1 MGRWRLVFLGV
12 VLTGLIA
19 CPSLLGAPGTGLPVS
34 ERATFDVIVEGTGS
48 ASRNVS
54 LDGQLGTCTISSR
67 TNSSEG
73 YEYGRGRGL
82 RVEFVRLGSGRAS
95 VIVMRRVGRPLF
107 APVAFNVRAT
117 ITNEAFGQAERSGRP
132 AEVCMP
138 AIDAVGDEDLCGQRA
153 GRENYS
159 LAYLNRK
166 VSLGLQGDPLP
177 PLPSSRL
184 CGVNSIETASGPPP
198 DGFHAPADLRSKRLA
213 PGRIF
218 GAVRRFKVELESA
231 DVVSRED
238 SPVPGL
244 GGAAVNRA
252 SHRAV
257 VRFIRV
263 SP

>member
-12 VLTGLIA
+12 VLTGLFA
-19 CPSLLGAPGTGLPVS
+19 CPSLLGAPGPGLPAS

-54 LDGQLGTCTISSR
+54 LDGQLGACIIASR

-95 VIVMRRVGRPLF
+95 VVVMRRVGRPMF
-107 APVAFNVRAT
+107 APVVFNVRAT
-117 ITNEAFGQAERSGRP
+117 ITNEASGQAERSGP
-132 AEVCMP
+132 TGVCMS
-138 AIDAVGDEDLCGQRA
+138 AIEAVGDEDLCGQHA
-153 GRENYS
+153 GRENYT

-166 VSLGLQGDPLP
+166 LSLGLQGDPLP
-177 PLPSSRL
+177 PLPSPRL
-184 CGVNSIETASGPPP
+184 CGVNGIETASGPPP
-198 DGFHAPADLRSKRLA
+198 DGFHAPADLRPRPLA
-213 PGRIF
+213 PSRIF
-218 GAVRRFKVELESA
+218 GAVRRFKVELESPDA
-231 DVVSRED
+231 VSRED
-238 SPVPGL
+238 SPIPGL
-244 GGAAVNRA
+244 SGAAVNRG

-263 SP
+263 TP

>member
-1 MGRWRLVFLGV
+1 MGRWRQGFLGV
-12 VLTGLIA
+12 VLTGLFA
-19 CPSLLGAPGTGLPVS
+19 CPSLLGAPGTGLPAS

-54 LDGQLGTCTISSR
+54 LDGQLGPCTISSR

-95 VIVMRRVGRPLF
+95 VVVMRRVGRPMF
-107 APVAFNVRAT
+107 APVVFNVRAT
-117 ITNEAFGQAERSGRP
+117 ITNAAFGQAERSGP
-132 AEVCMP
+132 TGLCMS
-138 AIDAVGDEDLCGQRA
+138 AIEAVGDEDLCGQHA

-166 VSLGLQGDPLP
+166 LSLGLRGDPLP
-177 PLPSSRL
+177 PLPSPRL

-198 DGFHAPADLRSKRLA
+198 DGFHAPADLRPRRLA
-213 PGRIF
+213 PSRIF
-218 GAVRRFKVELESA
+218 GAVRRFKVELESPDA
-231 DVVSRED
+231 VSREE
-238 SPVPGL
+238 SPIPGL
-244 GGAAVNRA
+244 SGAAVNRA

-263 SP
+263 TP

>member
-12 VLTGLIA
+12 ALTGLFA
-19 CPSLLGAPGTGLPVS
+19 CPSLLGAPGPPAT

-54 LDGQLGTCTISSR
+54 LDGQLGACTIASR
-67 TNSSEG
+67 TNSTEG

-95 VIVMRRVGRPLF
+95 VIVMRRVGRPMF

-117 ITNEAFGQAERSGRP
+117 ITNAASGQAERLGP
-132 AEVCMP
+132 TGLCMS
-138 AIDAVGDEDLCGQRA
+138 AIEAVGDEDLCGQHA

-166 VSLGLQGDPLP
+166 LSLGLQGDALP

-184 CGVNSIETASGPPP
+184 CGVNGIETASGPPP

-213 PGRIF
+213 PSRIF
-218 GAVRRFKVELESA
+218 GAVRRFKVELASG
-231 DVVSRED
+231 DVVSRQD
-238 SPVPGL
+238 SPIPGL
-244 GGAAVNRA
+244 SGAAVNRA

-263 SP
+263 TP

>member
-12 VLTGLIA
+12 VLTGLFA
-19 CPSLLGAPGTGLPVS
+19 CPSLLGAPGTGLPAS

-54 LDGQLGTCTISSR
+54 LDGLLGTCHISSR

-73 YEYGRGRGL
+73 YRYGRGRGL

-95 VIVMRRVGRPLF
+95 VIVMRRVGRPMF
-107 APVAFNVRAT
+107 APVAFNVQAT
-117 ITNEAFGQAERSGRP
+117 VSNAAFGQAERSGP
-132 AEVCMP
+132 AEICMP
-138 AIDAVGDEDLCGQRA
+138 AIDAVGDEALCGQHPA
-153 GRENYS
+153 RENYT

-166 VSLGLQGDPLP
+166 ISLGLQGDPIP
-177 PLPSSRL
+177 PLPSARL

-213 PGRIF
+213 PSRIF

-231 DVVSRED
+231 DVSSRED
-238 SPVPGL
+238 SPIPGL
-244 GGAAVNRA
+244 SGAAVNRA